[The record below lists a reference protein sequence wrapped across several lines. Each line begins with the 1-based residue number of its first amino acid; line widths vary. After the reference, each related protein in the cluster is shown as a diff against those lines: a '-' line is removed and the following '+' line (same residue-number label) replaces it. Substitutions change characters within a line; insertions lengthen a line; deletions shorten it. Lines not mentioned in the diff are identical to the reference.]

1 MEEKEILDQREGAK
15 ERMNPDEVAAL
26 LSQTMRDLT
35 EKKTTVRHALAV
47 SRVAMALAKVIEVV
61 DLKDRVELL
70 ERIMETRKKK

>member
-1 MEEKEILDQREGAK
+1 MEEKEIIDQREGAK
-15 ERMNPDEVAAL
+15 ERMSPDEVATL

-35 EKKTTVRHALAV
+35 EKKTTVRHALAI

-70 ERIMETRKKK
+70 ERIMDMRKRK